1 MIIVTGAAGFIGSNL
16 VAGLNETGR
25 DDIVL
30 VDRLGHDGKWRNIA
44 KRRFLDFVFPEDL
57 ESRLSSLGRADAVF
71 HMGGIS
77 STTATDA
84 DEIVRTNFQ
93 LSARLWEWC
102 ARSGTPFI
110 YASSA
115 ATYGDGGAG
124 FDDVESA
131 DHLAK
136 LRPLNLYGWSKHAF
150 DRWALARSSAG
161 HAPPFWAGMKF
172 FNVFGPNEY
181 HKGDMQSLVAKNFRR
196 IAAGEPVTLFKSH
209 RADFRDGEQLRDFVY
224 VADCVAVMLWL
235 LEQRPRP
242 GLFNLGTGHSR
253 SFADLMHA
261 TGRAL
266 GREVTLEFRDM
277 PEDIR
282 PNYQYFTGANMRKL
296 REAGYA
302 QDFRSLED
310 GVADYVAGFLA
321 RDDIYR

>member
-1 MIIVTGAAGFIGSNL
+1 MIVVTGAAGFIGSNL
-16 VAGLNETGR
+16 IAGLNETGR
-25 DDIVL
+25 DDIML

-93 LSARLWEWC
+93 LSARLWDWC

-124 FDDVESA
+124 FDDLESVE
-131 DHLAK
+131 HLAK

-150 DRWALARSSAG
+150 DRWALARNAAG
-161 HAPPFWAGMKF
+161 HAPPFWAGLKF

-181 HKGDMQSLVAKNFRR
+181 HKGDMQSLVAKHFRR
-196 IAAGEPVTLFKSH
+196 IAAGEPVALFKSH
-209 RADFRDGEQLRDFVY
+209 RADFRDGEQLRDFVH

-242 GLFNLGTGHSR
+242 GLFNLGTGRAR

-261 TGRAL
+261 AGRAL
-266 GREVTLEFRDM
+266 GKEVALEFRDM
-277 PEDIR
+277 PEAIR
-282 PNYQYFTGANMRKL
+282 PNYQYFTEANMQKL
-296 REAGYA
+296 RAVGYTRG
-302 QDFRSLED
+302 FHSLEE
-310 GVADYVAGFLA
+310 GVADYVGRFLA
-321 RDDIYR
+321 TDDVYR